1 MIEIN
6 HVNQSFKNTHIL
18 KDIDL
23 TILDGEVF
31 GLVGPSGVGKSTL
44 LNCLAGLEAYQSGS
58 ICIDGVKLETL
69 NELEMRQF
77 RRNIGMIF
85 QNFSLIGRKDV
96 FRNIAL
102 PMECWNYSKA
112 EIKSR
117 VEELAELTGIQDK
130 LKSRPSELSGG
141 QKQRV
146 AIARALSMN
155 PHYLFCDECTSALDP
170 KSTAAILALLKDLQR
185 KFSITIIVVTH
196 EMSVVQ
202 SICSRMAIL
211 DGGQVSL
218 SGNVQEI
225 FEKKPEQLKK
235 LIGIDDRKISITMDI
250 EEFAK
255 IKKYLDHDQVEYKV
269 TEGM

>member
-102 PMECWNYSKA
+102 PM
-112 EIKSR
+112 
-117 VEELAELTGIQDK
+117 
-130 LKSRPSELSGG
+130 
-141 QKQRV
+141 
-146 AIARALSMN
+146 
-155 PHYLFCDECTSALDP
+155 
-170 KSTAAILALLKDLQR
+170 
-185 KFSITIIVVTH
+185 
-196 EMSVVQ
+196 
-202 SICSRMAIL
+202 
-211 DGGQVSL
+211 
-218 SGNVQEI
+218 
-225 FEKKPEQLKK
+225 
-235 LIGIDDRKISITMDI
+235 
-250 EEFAK
+250 
-255 IKKYLDHDQVEYKV
+255 
-269 TEGM
+269 